1 VTDRTEVVTWL
12 SGLTEKQL
20 AEVLHEARPKQS
32 SDSRIVLA
40 LARRGEDEPWEI
52 SLVGRN
58 ADGESWADDA
68 PLCHE
73 GSCFQC
79 DSRVTSWAKRMIC
92 PVCENELQG
101 T

>member
-1 VTDRTEVVTWL
+1 MTDRTEMMTWL

-20 AEVLHEARPKQS
+20 AEVFHEARPNQS

-40 LARRGEDEPWEI
+40 LARRVEDEPWEI
-52 SLVGRN
+52 SLIGMN
-58 ADGESWADDA
+58 AGGEPWADDA
-68 PLCHE
+68 LLCQD

-92 PVCENELQG
+92 PVCGNELHG